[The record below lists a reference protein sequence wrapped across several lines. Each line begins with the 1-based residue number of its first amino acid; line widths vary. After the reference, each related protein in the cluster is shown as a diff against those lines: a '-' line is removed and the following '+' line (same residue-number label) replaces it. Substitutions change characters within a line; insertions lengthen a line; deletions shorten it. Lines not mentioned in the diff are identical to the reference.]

1 MAENMLEIKNLNVAY
16 GDTQVLWDLS
26 LNVKEGEIV
35 TMLGPNGAG
44 KTTLLH
50 TICGLVK
57 PKSGSITFQ
66 GSDLLSV
73 KNYKRPEA
81 GIVLI
86 PEGRKLFTKMTVEE
100 NLSIAAGK
108 SGVDKDTMDWVFEL
122 MPRLAER
129 RKQLVGTLS
138 GGEQQ
143 MCAIGRGIM
152 ARPKLL
158 MLDEPSL
165 GLAPIIVEQVF
176 DIILK
181 LKETGM
187 TVFFVEQFVEQSLG
201 ISQRGYL
208 LEDGRIVL
216 EEDSKSML
224 GNDYVKQVYLGL

>member
-1 MAENMLEIKNLNVAY
+1 MLEIKNLNVAY
-16 GDTQVLWDLS
+16 GDTQVIWDLN
-26 LNVKEGEIV
+26 LHVKEGEII

-57 PKSGSITFQ
+57 PQSGSISFC
-66 GSDLLSV
+66 GENLLDV
-73 KNYKRPEA
+73 KNYKRPEL
-81 GIVLI
+81 GVVLV
-86 PEGRKLFTKMTVEE
+86 PEGRKLFPKMTVEE

-108 SGVDKDTMDWVFEL
+108 SGVDRDTQDWVFEL

-129 RKQLVGTLS
+129 RKQLCGTLS

-152 ARPKLL
+152 AKPKLL

-176 DIILK
+176 DILTK
-181 LKETGM
+181 LKKTGI
-187 TVFFVEQFVEQSLG
+187 TIFFVEQFVEQSLG
-201 ISQRGYL
+201 ISERGYL

-216 EEDSKSML
+216 EEDSQIML